1 MPSEKRVKIRRDV
14 LDELYQYHLVEKGKK
29 ALIPNNLEDRN
40 PEKYF
45 ALEYLA
51 DKGFI
56 RFKSENGILFA
67 KITQYG
73 IALMQKMK
81 LSSALPSM

>member
-1 MPSEKRVKIRRDV
+1 MASEERKKLR
-14 LDELYQYHLVEKGKK
+14 LNMLMELYQYHQVEKGKK

-51 DKGFI
+51 DKGLI
-56 RFKSENGILFA
+56 RFKAENGMLFA
-67 KITQYG
+67 KITHYG
-73 IALMQKMK
+73 INIIKSVTIGGPMQT
-81 LSSALPSM
+81 A